1 MRQFLCGSFPDD
13 SGRLIVKDRNYR
25 YLVKVLRFS
34 DGDKFDARL
43 PDGQLVQFCVEKV
56 MPSSAVLRLVT
67 QNGVAS
73 AAPAPSQVVA
83 GCART
88 DGGTGGKTADGKSA
102 GGKTAQGVQA
112 AEVQSLAE
120 RTPEIWLFQFLPKPQ
135 KMDLIV
141 RQAAECGVKRIV
153 PIAGEFSVKN
163 DAAGRIER
171 WERIIREARQQSGS
185 GVATEI
191 TDVVAVGAAAEMW
204 KQFSAGAGS
213 QTADATAA
221 GIAGAGNCA
230 SPGQLVRTCGT
241 AEKNA
246 GDAQPATTCAFLL
259 DENPAAGKSSL
270 IRIDGRSVSAA
281 ALAVGCEGGI
291 SDNERKVLAEAG
303 FEPLHF
309 TTNVLRAE
317 TAAIYGIAVIQQF
330 LSAD

>member
-13 SGRLIVKDRNYR
+13 SGRLVVKDRNYR

-43 PDGQLVQFCVEKV
+43 PDGKLVQFCVEKV
-56 MPSSAVLRLVT
+56 MPSSAVIRLVA
-67 QNGVAS
+67 QNGLAS
-73 AAPAPSQVVA
+73 PASSSRQGAAGKKSLEF
-83 GCART
+83 AR
-88 DGGTGGKTADGKSA
+88 ADGVTGTKTL
-102 GGKTAQGVQA
+102 GDKTAQGVQA
-112 AEVQSLAE
+112 AEVQSFAE

-163 DAAGRIER
+163 DAAGRIDR

-204 KQFSAGAGS
+204 KKFSAGG
-213 QTADATAA
+213 ADAARCVHGAQSVPDADSTCDEQAGVFGMCTAPD
-221 GIAGAGNCA
+221 A
-230 SPGQLVRTCGT
+230 SSRT
-241 AEKNA
+241 A
-246 GDAQPATTCAFLL
+246 CAFLL
-259 DENPAAGKSSL
+259 DENPSVGKGTL
-270 IRIDGRSVSAA
+270 IRINKAEISAA

>member
-13 SGRLIVKDRNYR
+13 SGRLVVKDRNYR

-43 PDGQLVQFCVEKV
+43 PDGKLVQFCVEKV
-56 MPSSAVLRLVT
+56 MPSSAVIRLVS
-67 QNGVAS
+67 QNGLEPATAS
-73 AAPAPSQVVA
+73 AS
-83 GCART
+83 
-88 DGGTGGKTADGKSA
+88 DSA
-102 GGKTAQGVQA
+102 SRDGKTAQGVQA
-112 AEVQSLAE
+112 AEVQGIADGM
-120 RTPEIWLFQFLPKPQ
+120 PEIWLFQFLPKPQ

-141 RQAAECGVKRIV
+141 RQATECGVKRIV

-204 KQFSAGAGS
+204 KKFSAGGADVAHSALGVQS
-213 QTADATAA
+213 APGASSRTA
-221 GIAGAGNCA
+221 
-230 SPGQLVRTCGT
+230 
-241 AEKNA
+241 
-246 GDAQPATTCAFLL
+246 CAFLL
-259 DENPAAGKSSL
+259 DENPSAGKSSL
-270 IRIDGRSVSAA
+270 TRINKAEISAA

-291 SDNERKVLAEAG
+291 SENERKVLAEAG